1 MNKLL
6 GENVNFENIFY
17 LFIVLDKMGTSV
29 YIYWR

>member
-6 GENVNFENIFY
+6 GENVNFENLFY
-17 LFIVLDKMGTSV
+17 LFIVLDKMDTSV